1 MIKIILIRLHKP
13 WKSTRQNLKLW
24 APLLK
29 SIYQLRLLTRH
40 YQNLQEL
47 KNQSANQRN
56 AVLHSRTIDK
66 FTLKHLEKLIK
77 LYDKQLDE
85 TKKEIAKLIEKDL
98 NLKVKIAQ
106 LCQIKGLALLSV
118 ATIVAE
124 TNGFAGFES
133 IRQLVSFSGYDAVE
147 NQSGQKAGKPVYLKR
162 VTAESGEFYTCRLS
176 MLFASGSLL
185 VKPFLK
191 AFSSVLKLK

>member
-1 MIKIILIRLHKP
+1 M
-13 WKSTRQNLKLW
+13 
-24 APLLK
+24 
-29 SIYQLRLLTRH
+29 
-40 YQNLQEL
+40 
-47 KNQSANQRN
+47 
-56 AVLHSRTIDK
+56 
-66 FTLKHLEKLIK
+66 EKLIK

-147 NQSGQKAGKPVYLKR
+147 NQSGQKAGKTRISKKGNSRIRRILHLPAFNAVRFGEPTCKALF
-162 VTAESGEFYTCRLS
+162 ESVFERIKIKMNGYVAVQKNCS
-176 MLFASGSLL
+176 LFAMPSGKMILNMTQIIIPTMS
-185 VKPFLK
+185 KNK
-191 AFSSVLKLK
+191 KT